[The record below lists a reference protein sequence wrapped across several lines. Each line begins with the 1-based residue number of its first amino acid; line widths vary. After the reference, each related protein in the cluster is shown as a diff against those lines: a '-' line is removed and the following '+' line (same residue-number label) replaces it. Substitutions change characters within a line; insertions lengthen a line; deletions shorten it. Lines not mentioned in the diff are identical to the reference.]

1 MMQMVAYDAV
11 CSNATS
17 GFTWIS
23 STQLA
28 IVFFSMLIVT
38 LRVACYEI
46 EDEEDFQTQR
56 RFCERLCGCFSRSN
70 KKNDSGD
77 NDNPATNNTT
87 QVQAF

>member
-1 MMQMVAYDAV
+1 MQTVAYDAV

-46 EDEEDFQTQR
+46 EEEEDFQTGR
-56 RFCERLCGCFSRSN
+56 RFCERMCGCFSRSQ
-70 KKNDSGD
+70 KNGHGD
-77 NDNPATNNTT
+77 DGNPANNTT
-87 QVQAF
+87 TVQVY